1 MSPIHKYG
9 IVLRLIEQD
18 DAEFILKLRTDPV
31 LNQYLSY
38 TKPNVSDQIRWIK
51 NYKNKEELG
60 LEYYFIVQD
69 QEENKFGTIRLYN
82 FDEKSFEL
90 GSWLFLKNSP
100 FAMAVKAHFIGF
112 EIGFE
117 ILNIDHCKT
126 EVRKK
131 NISVIRYMD
140 NFNPIIIHEDNLNVN
155 FLLSKENFY
164 KRKHELTIFRMHQ

>member
-1 MSPIHKYG
+1 MY
-9 IVLRLIEQD
+9 
-18 DAEFILKLRTDPV
+18 
-31 LNQYLSY
+31 
-38 TKPNVSDQIRWIK
+38 
-51 NYKNKEELG
+51 NY
-60 LEYYFIVQD
+60 
-69 QEENKFGTIRLYN
+69 
-82 FDEKSFEL
+82 DEKSFEL